1 MRHREAWSGIAIGV
15 AVVFANAAVAVWIV
29 PARADVPLWPAYV
42 FAAFSVAGLLC
53 AIALLTH
60 VWPFNRTDDDPRRAF
75 IKERLGRFAEEWPG
89 VEDETASDRWAES
102 LIQFVEDALGT
113 SEASLI
119 DNHAGFVFYGGPPPA
134 NWAKGRL
141 RRLAELQA
149 RIDRVAIRDDYEIL

>member
-1 MRHREAWSGIAIGV
+1 V

-42 FAAFSVAGLLC
+42 FAALSVAGLLC

-75 IKERLGRFAEEWPG
+75 IKERLGQFAEEG
-89 VEDETASDRWAES
+89 MDFEDDAAADRWAES
-102 LIQFVEDALGT
+102 LIQFVRDALGT

-119 DNHAGFVFYGGPPPA
+119 DNHAGFVSYGGSPA
-134 NWAKGRL
+134 AVWAKGRL

-149 RIDRVAIRDDYEIL
+149 RIDLVAIRDDYKPS

>member
-1 MRHREAWSGIAIGV
+1 MS
-15 AVVFANAAVAVWIV
+15 ANVAVAVWIV
-29 PARADVPLWPAYV
+29 PTRADVPLWPAYV

-75 IKERLGRFAEEWPG
+75 IKERLGRFAEEAMEF
-89 VEDETASDRWAES
+89 EDDTAADVWAES
-102 LIQFVEDALGT
+102 LIQFVQDALGT

-119 DNHAGFVFYGGPPPA
+119 NNHAGFKFYGGPPAA

-141 RRLAELQA
+141 RRLAELQT
-149 RIDRVAIRDDYEIL
+149 RIDSVAIRDDYKSS